1 MSVDA
6 PTKVA
11 GKRTVPKFGA
21 HTPDGTDAAGEKLP
35 VVIRIL
41 PDGRLYTHDI
51 TAAILPVFESLCP
64 NDAVLAARV
73 RAMKTT
79 ESEART

>member
-1 MSVDA
+1 MSA
-6 PTKVA
+6 STKPA
-11 GKRTVPKFGA
+11 GKTTVPKFGA

-51 TAAILPVFESLCP
+51 TAAMLPVLESLCP
-64 NDAVLAARV
+64 KDAVLAARA
-73 RAMKTT
+73 RAMKTA
-79 ESEART
+79 ESETRS